1 MQARDVMTPDPV
13 VCASTDTVR
22 DAARQMRDHH
32 IGDVLVT
39 HDGALCG
46 IVTDRDIVVKAVA
59 ESDGAMSTPLGD
71 ICGHAVHSVA
81 PDTSVKDVI
90 RLMEDQAIR
99 RVPVVEDSKPVGII
113 SIGDLAVER
122 DPKSALG
129 EISAA
134 PPSGT

>member
-13 VCASTDTVR
+13 ICTSTDTVG

-39 HDGALCG
+39 HDGELCG

-59 ESDGAMSTPLGD
+59 ERQDSASTPLGD
-71 ICGHAVHSVA
+71 ICGHAVHCVA
-81 PDTSVKDVI
+81 PDTSVEEVI
-90 RLMEDQAIR
+90 RMMEDQAIR
-99 RVPVVEDSKPVGII
+99 RVPVVEGSNPVGII

-122 DPKSALG
+122 DPTSALG

>member
-13 VCASTDTVR
+13 ICTSTDTVR

-39 HDGALCG
+39 HDGGLCG

-59 ESDGAMSTPLGD
+59 ESAATSAPLGD

-81 PDTSVKDVI
+81 PDTSVEEVI
-90 RLMEDQAIR
+90 RMMEDKAIR
-99 RVPVVEDSKPVGII
+99 RVPVVDGSEPVGII
-113 SIGDLAVER
+113 SIGDLAVHR
-122 DPKSALG
+122 DRESALG
-129 EISAA
+129 GISAA
-134 PPSGT
+134 PPNDT